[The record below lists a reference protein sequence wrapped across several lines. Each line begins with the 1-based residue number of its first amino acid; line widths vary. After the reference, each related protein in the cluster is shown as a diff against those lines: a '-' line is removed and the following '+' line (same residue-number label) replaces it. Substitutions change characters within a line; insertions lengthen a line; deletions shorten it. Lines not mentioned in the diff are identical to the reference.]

1 MAGARVGNDGPV
13 EHDLLIVLGGIAAAG
28 IVCQWVAARLKLPS
42 ILVLLIVGAAAGQT
56 DTLNPDEVFGDLL
69 FPAVSLSVALILFE
83 GSLGLGRRQLRDAGA
98 TTVLLCTV
106 GAAVTFVVLWQVAE
120 RALDIDRGIAA
131 LIAAN
136 LIVTGP
142 TVIGP
147 LLQQVRP
154 RGRVGAILQAEG
166 IIIDPIGAAAAI
178 VVFELIV
185 ASDLDGVNAH
195 TATTIGSIVGIGAGI
210 GLAAALLLVVA
221 LSRFLVPDHLRQ
233 PAVVATVLFTFAL
246 SNHFQ
251 EESGLVAVTVLGLA
265 LANQNRVDLHEVLE
279 LVESLQV
286 LVLSSL
292 FLILAA
298 RLDLGIVADDLGP
311 NLVLLAAAVIIARP
325 LAVAASTVR
334 SGLHVKER
342 AFLALIA
349 PRGIV
354 AAAIASVFTI
364 RLEEAG
370 IPGAQRFTSAV
381 LTVLIGTI
389 VVYGVGGRWIG
400 TRLDVAE
407 EEPTGVLIVGVN
419 DWSSRLS
426 DLLRSHGL
434 RTMLVDRKRASVV
447 TARLA
452 GQEAV
457 HGSIL
462 STRLHDTMDL
472 SGIGQLLAVT
482 SSDEVNALA
491 VERLRSRFGRSNTWM
506 LAPKDDEHQVGR
518 VLRWPSVETI
528 ERRLA
533 AGHLLRAT
541 RLSDEFDWDAYRAR
555 NPGAEVLGVIRDGRF
570 VVPSDEHLVTPTP
583 GDVLIALAP
592 RPRDVPVPPEPGTD
606 ETGRRRARPASSELP

>member
-1 MAGARVGNDGPV
+1 
-13 EHDLLIVLGGIAAAG
+13 
-28 IVCQWVAARLKLPS
+28 
-42 ILVLLIVGAAAGQT
+42 
-56 DTLNPDEVFGDLL
+56 
-69 FPAVSLSVALILFE
+69 
-83 GSLGLGRRQLRDAGA
+83 
-98 TTVLLCTV
+98 
-106 GAAVTFVVLWQVAE
+106 
-120 RALDIDRGIAA
+120 
-131 LIAAN
+131 
-136 LIVTGP
+136 
-142 TVIGP
+142 GP
-147 LLQQVRP
+147 LLKQVRP

-178 VVFELIV
+178 VVFELIL
-185 ASDLDGVNAH
+185 ASRLEGVNAD
-195 TATTIGSIVGIGAGI
+195 TATTLLAIVGIGAGI
-210 GLAAALLLVVA
+210 GLAGAAILVVA
-221 LSRFLVPDHLRQ
+221 LGRFLLPDHLRQ
-233 PAVVATVLFTFAL
+233 PAVVAMVLFTFAL

-447 TARLA
+447 T
-452 GQEAV
+452 
-457 HGSIL
+457 
-462 STRLHDTMDL
+462 
-472 SGIGQLLAVT
+472 
-482 SSDEVNALA
+482 
-491 VERLRSRFGRSNTWM
+491 
-506 LAPKDDEHQVGR
+506 
-518 VLRWPSVETI
+518 
-528 ERRLA
+528 
-533 AGHLLRAT
+533 
-541 RLSDEFDWDAYRAR
+541 
-555 NPGAEVLGVIRDGRF
+555 
-570 VVPSDEHLVTPTP
+570 
-583 GDVLIALAP
+583 
-592 RPRDVPVPPEPGTD
+592 
-606 ETGRRRARPASSELP
+606 